1 MHLRHGRNLGLFAI
15 TVFIAWLQDWRA
27 ADIAWSMWI
36 SSLVTGYAWIVVTIL
51 TSGHQLMYGDDFGG
65 RVPLNA
71 EARPPASAMIV
82 LGLFLLAFFTVHFG
96 GFHFGHAQFLKM
108 FFPIEGIGPDTDFKT
123 ITLTSLALYW
133 PFVTITMAERSM
145 ALVKAAGE
153 GKTFN
158 LFAPY
163 LAVVKNHM
171 MIIFI
176 GFASLVIK
184 QEQVLWLLLAFYFF
198 PYGVFFKSKESPF
211 TDTVPNDSEEPGK
224 AV

>member
-1 MHLRHGRNLGLFAI
+1 MHLRHARNLGLFAI
-15 TVFIAWLQDWRA
+15 TVLIAWLQDWRA

-36 SSLVTGYAWIVVTIL
+36 SSLVTGYAWIVVTIM
-51 TSGHQLMYGDDFGG
+51 TSGHQILHSDGFGG
-65 RVPLNA
+65 KVPGSV
-71 EARPPASAMIV
+71 EVHPPASAMII
-82 LGLFLLAFFTVHFG
+82 LGVFLLVFFTIHFG

-108 FFPIEGIGPDTDFKT
+108 FFPVEGIDDDTDFKT
-123 ITLTSLALYW
+123 IILTSLALYW

-145 ALVKAAGE
+145 ALYKATEE

-163 LAVVKNHM
+163 LAVVKNHV

-176 GFASLVIK
+176 GFTSLLIK

-198 PYGVFFKSKESPF
+198 PYEDFFKSKESPF
-211 TDTVPNDSEEPGK
+211 ADTVPDESEDSGN

>member
-1 MHLRHGRNLGLFAI
+1 MPLRHARNLGLFAV
-15 TVFIAWLQDWRA
+15 TLLIAWLQDWQA

-51 TSGHQLMYGDDFGG
+51 TSGHQIMYSNGFGG
-65 RVPLNA
+65 KMPANVKA
-71 EARPPASAMIV
+71 QPPASAMIV
-82 LGLFLLAFFTVHFG
+82 LGLFLLGFFTVHFG
-96 GFHFGHAQFLKM
+96 GFHFGHAQFLKI
-108 FFPIEGIGPDTDFKT
+108 FFPTEGIDEGTDFRE
-123 ITLTSLALYW
+123 IILTSLALYW

-145 ALVKAAGE
+145 ALYRAAQE

-163 LAVVKNHM
+163 LAVVKNHL

-176 GFASLVIK
+176 GFTSLLIK

-198 PYGVFFKSKESPF
+198 PYGNFLKGEDSPSTEMVSK
-211 TDTVPNDSEEPGK
+211 
-224 AV
+224 A